1 MWTGLNTDKKYQ
13 GGYAP
18 WYLFNTLNSIV
29 HECSIDL
36 VALYISKYRD
46 FVATVPWYYHSKG
59 IQCKNN
65 LTERSS
71 VHLFEGINKQLNK

>member
-1 MWTGLNTDKKYQ
+1 MVSFQ
-13 GGYAP
+13 
-18 WYLFNTLNSIV
+18 YLVNAIV

-46 FVATVPWYYHSKG
+46 FVATVPWYYPSKG

-65 LTERSS
+65 NLMEHSS
-71 VHLFEGINKQLNK
+71 VHLFEGMNKQTNKERRNE